1 MSFAALFSFQGRL
14 NRSKLW
20 LLVLASIAVG
30 MAIEVFAALFGAPA
44 NQGGDMAI
52 GFVAMVV
59 GLAVAVVNLS
69 FQVRRCHDRG
79 RSGWFLLL
87 WCLPIL
93 NIWGLIELYFL
104 SGTPG
109 PNRFG
114 PDPLGRGFARQAEM
128 FR

>member
-1 MSFAALFSFQGRL
+1 MSLAFLFSFQGRL

-20 LLVLASIAVG
+20 LLVLASAAVG
-30 MAIEVFAALFGAPA
+30 VVVEIFVALFGAPTS
-44 NQGGDMAI
+44 QGGNAATGLVVMVLGLILAI
-52 GFVAMVV
+52 
-59 GLAVAVVNLS
+59 VNLS
-69 FQVRRCHDRG
+69 FQVRRCHDRD

-104 SGTPG
+104 SGAPG

-114 PDPLGRGFARQAEM
+114 PDPLGRGFARPAEM